1 MSKNLVCAGQSFLN
15 KVVEC
20 TGDVTNAVEM
30 AILNGINIT
39 DEIIPG
45 SELIASPVTNKSV
58 VAFFNEFNRPA
69 TNVTPVIEIDEY
81 GLPEGEFPIGL

>member
-20 TGDVTNAVEM
+20 TGDIANAVEM
-30 AILNGINIT
+30 AILNRINIT
-39 DEIIPG
+39 DDIIPG
-45 SELIASPVTNKSV
+45 SEVIPSAITNKSV

-69 TNVTPVIEIDEY
+69 TNISQALEIDEY